1 MSDDPTFQRWQT
13 SIGNEAQESAPAAAP
28 PSPASGSGESVVPRA
43 IDSAI
48 ELRSKSVLLVDANRQ
63 SRESRA
69 KIMRTRGVRVDCVVD
84 AAAAREHLAA
94 EKYNLILVD
103 PGRER
108 ESAESLVQ
116 EIRTNNARQMV
127 GFLVGSPLF
136 VAKSLTGG
144 SKPTP
149 PARPRPPAAPPAA
162 AVETANVPATAGSDF
177 GQRIRDAEAIRDA
190 EERNKT

>member
-1 MSDDPTFQRWQT
+1 MNDDPAFRRWQT
-13 SIGNEAQESAPAAAP
+13 SIGNEAQPSAPEAAP
-28 PSPASGSGESVVPRA
+28 HSPASGAGELVVPAA
-43 IDSAI
+43 IESAI
-48 ELRSKSVLLVDANRQ
+48 GLRSKSILLVDANRQ
-63 SRESRA
+63 SREERA

-136 VAKSLTGG
+136 IAKSLTGG
-144 SKPTP
+144 SRPTP
-149 PARPRPPAAPPAA
+149 PARPRPPAPPPAA
-162 AVETANVPATAGSDF
+162 AVGAAHAPAAGSDF

-190 EERNKT
+190 EEHNKT